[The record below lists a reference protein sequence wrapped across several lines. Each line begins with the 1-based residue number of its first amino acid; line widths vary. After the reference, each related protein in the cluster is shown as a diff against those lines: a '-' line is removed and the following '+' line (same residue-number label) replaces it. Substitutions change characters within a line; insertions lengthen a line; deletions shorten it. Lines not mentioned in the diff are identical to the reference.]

1 MTMNSSEIKYL
12 TFEGGGGKCVTY
24 LGALKAL
31 EEKKIIPFTEKKRV
45 RFIVPNELDTKIP
58 QNNIFG
64 VSGSSGGALIAF
76 FLGMGLGYKE
86 IESLFFEPYDKYNN
100 QFIRFFDY
108 PKDYLLKTPSQNNQY
123 YRSVNQVKN
132 THGDIPKYIWKPEL
146 KEIIRE
152 QETSLDKLLS
162 LAGAKL
168 LNILAAD
175 YISEK
180 ELLYKIIFGYYGKG
194 IGLPIILGQ
203 HLATIPV
210 TNLPKNLNVTSRF
223 FKNLISGRGIFVGL
237 GIRDYLEKK
246 LQKYLLTPI
255 NVARFRELFKFN
267 PKPEEITFK
276 HFFTLTGVNL
286 IETGTNITYNQPEY
300 FSKDF
305 TPDFPVTEAIGISM
319 ALPLLFKPVM
329 VIDINGYQKLY
340 VDGGMLNN
348 YPIHAFDYYFG
359 TSDLAHVIDSLNV
372 EKNNPINP
380 NVLGFRLTSGAS
392 KVIYKNYQDGYKS
405 GDISKYAKN
414 LFDTF
419 MYPSEE
425 GQIRSLEEKEKTIE
439 LLTYSLSVSD
449 FNPIETLRKK
459 PIEEAYNKVREQIS

>member
-31 EEKKIIPFTEKKRV
+31 EEKKIIPFIEKKRV
-45 RFIVPNELDTKIP
+45 KFVVQNELDTDVP

-76 FLGMGLGYKE
+76 FVAMGLGYKE
-86 IESLFFEPYDKYNN
+86 IESLFFEPYDKNNN

-132 THGDIPKYIWKPEL
+132 THGDIPKYIWKPEF

-152 QETSLDKLLS
+152 QESTIDKLIS
-162 LAGAKL
+162 LAGSKL
-168 LNILAAD
+168 ATLFATD
-175 YISEK
+175 YFSERD
-180 ELLYKIIFGYYGKG
+180 LLYKIIFGYYGKG
-194 IGLPIILGQ
+194 LGVPVMLGQ
-203 HLATIPV
+203 HLATIPLTSV
-210 TNLPKNLNVTSRF
+210 NNNLKVTSKF
-223 FKNLISGRGIFVGL
+223 LKNLISGRGIFVGL
-237 GIRDYLEKK
+237 GIRDYLKNK
-246 LQKYLLTPI
+246 LQKYLLTSV
-255 NVARFRELFKFN
+255 NVARFRELFKFD

-276 HFFTLTGVNL
+276 QFFALTGVNL
-286 IETGTNITYNQPEY
+286 IVTGTNITFNQPEY

-305 TPDFPVTEAIGISM
+305 TPEFPVTEAIGISM
-319 ALPLLFKPVM
+319 ALPPLFKPVM
-329 VIDINGYQKLY
+329 VIDVNGYQKLY

-359 TSDLAHVIDSLNV
+359 TSDLAHIIDSLNV
-372 EKNNPINP
+372 GKNNPINP
-380 NVLGFRLTSGAS
+380 NVLGFRLTSGLS
-392 KVIYKNYQDGYKS
+392 KEIYKNYQEGYKS
-405 GDISKYAKN
+405 GNIKN
-414 LFDTF
+414 HVSNLLDTF

-439 LLTYSLSVSD
+439 LFTHSLSVSD
-449 FNPIETLRKK
+449 FNPSEELRKK
-459 PIEEAYNKVREQIS
+459 PIEEAYSKVKELVS